1 MNSSE
6 KGFFKSKKCLA
17 YLILITCSTG
27 LIVSAVLK
35 GYTSSVVAEMV
46 RTYGMS
52 CGAGALALISGQA
65 FIDSK
70 AVTKEEQKEEPK
82 K

>member
-1 MNSSE
+1 MFSLFDSY
-6 KGFFKSKKCLA
+6 GVLD
-17 YLILITCSTG
+17 G
-27 LIVSAVLK
+27 LIVSAVFK

-70 AVTKEEQKEEPK
+70 AVTKEEQKEELK
-82 K
+82 E